1 MFLILIQVKNGTIVI
16 YILLYLIASHPSKQQ
31 YLKTVK
37 ISLKPDLL
45 SILKFALLLK
55 GSRIPFKDLDFD
67 NISSDLYPL
76 DNLYSI

>member
-1 MFLILIQVKNGTIVI
+1 MTAKGAE
-16 YILLYLIASHPSKQQ
+16 LLREELQ

-45 SILKFALLLK
+45 SICKFALLLK
-55 GSRIPFKDLDFD
+55 GSRTPFNDLDLF

-76 DNLYSI
+76 DNLYSK